1 MKNPHRI
8 ISSFGETAC
17 KIIETCQ
24 IIFANVTL
32 VTTSDRI
39 SSINFLGYKNCAN
52 NSFNDRFFFNT
63 ELIQPCGKI
72 VFKVESVYSKD
83 ICYLNVLLRLESLG
97 LYFIIRLTFL
107 LT

>member
-1 MKNPHRI
+1 MLCRPTSICFGFDIAFMYSKTTLEICSRNNILFHAVLTGYQIDNVITITMKNPHRI

-39 SSINFLGYKNCAN
+39 SSINF
-52 NSFNDRFFFNT
+52 
-63 ELIQPCGKI
+63 
-72 VFKVESVYSKD
+72 VV
-83 ICYLNVLLRLESLG
+83 RL
-97 LYFIIRLTFL
+97 
-107 LT
+107 

>member
-17 KIIETCQ
+17 EIIETCQ

-39 SSINFLGYKNCAN
+39 SSINF
-52 NSFNDRFFFNT
+52 
-63 ELIQPCGKI
+63 
-72 VFKVESVYSKD
+72 VV
-83 ICYLNVLLRLESLG
+83 RL
-97 LYFIIRLTFL
+97 
-107 LT
+107 